1 MLKVKSLMK
10 DSFNGESLFAFWL
23 FNLISTFLLV
33 WNLSIH
39 LASTNSRVIISL
51 LVILSPLYVISVY
64 KSFYHFLN

>member
-1 MLKVKSLMK
+1 MLRIKTLMK

-33 WNLSIH
+33 WNFFIYF
-39 LASTNSRVIISL
+39 ASTNSRVIISL

-64 KSFYHFLN
+64 KSLYHFLD